1 MDLHRIQGGEIVY
14 PHDDALHGKGAL
26 IDLGASVVRND
37 ALPID
42 AHAQLLVPDV
52 RLGIGDIER
61 VGFLAGNARRE
72 TGARGNDGA
81 TLDARKDLCAKER
94 SRNAARIHVQ
104 QIVGN
109 AVDRINVRG
118 AVATAAAQQRFVVA
132 GDDTRGR
139 LVLVVNLVE
148 RKLPLQVTPDVVVVS
163 RIDRGRARAGP
174 RPCGAACQHGAARTK
189 CLPCFRKAVI
199 APSGKIA
206 EARWY
211 EIGVLG
217 PERSQRLGLSGSRL
231 HAFAPDRSRS
241 RLRGR
246 RVRKRHSRDGD
257 RKTGQHCRYSS
268 EKHASPIRLEYAP

>member
-1 MDLHRIQGGEIVY
+1 MAVLLGVGQTEQLSVWQTDLARALDLHRIQGGEGVY
-14 PHDDALHGKGAL
+14 PHDDPLHGKDAL

-42 AHAQLLVPDV
+42 AHAQLLVPNV

-61 VGFLAGNARRE
+61 VGFLAGGARRE

-81 TLDARKDLCAKER
+81 TLDARKDLCAKQR

-109 AVDRINVRG
+109 AVDGINVRG
-118 AVATAAAQQRFVVA
+118 TEATAAAQQRFVVA
-132 GDDTRGR
+132 GDDTGGG
-139 LVLVVNLVE
+139 LVFIVNLVE
-148 RKLPLQVTPDVVVVS
+148 RKLPLQITPDVVVVA
-163 RIDRGRARAGP
+163 RVNRDRASAWP
-174 RPCGAACQHGAARTK
+174 RPGGAVREHGAARTK
-189 CLPCFRKAVI
+189 CLPRLRKGVV

-217 PERSQRLGLSGSRL
+217 PERSQRRELGGSRL
-231 HAFAPDRSRS
+231 HAFAPDRSLS
-241 RLRGR
+241 RLRERG
-246 RVRKRHSRDGD
+246 VRKRH
-257 RKTGQHCRYSS
+257 
-268 EKHASPIRLEYAP
+268 